1 MYYRKINSAFFSRRT
16 LKKTIKACCKAH
28 LPGSMLQA
36 RLSRCQVV
44 ALMLLK
50 NASTCGSHPRIGDS
64 KGGKGCRL
72 LSSAVHIRGKGDSAS
87 RRVSHPWLVPSTHVL
102 GVALG
107 RAANDDVAHPE
118 GRGNKN
124 WQPQWQGCH
133 QSYPCNAAKARTCR
147 QETLSS
153 TAHFFYRWKKWSP
166 SFQPDAPLLALLATR
181 KMFRLLG
188 VFGERWLCCQFVCGS
203 IFKTFFALLETAGI
217 FSHVWLK
224 YRCCF
229 CFSVRSSYVLFHA
242 VNDKREN
249 VYFQID

>member
-1 MYYRKINSAFFSRRT
+1 MNPLISIGAIR
-16 LKKTIKACCKAH
+16 LKKTNNEGVLQSA
-28 LPGSMLQA
+28 LTGSMLQA

-64 KGGKGCRL
+64 KGGRGCRL

-87 RRVSHPWLVPSTHVL
+87 RRVSHPWLVPLTHVL

-133 QSYPCNAAKARTCR
+133 QSYPSNAAKARTCR

-153 TAHFFYRWKKWSP
+153 TAHFFYRRKKWSP
-166 SFQPDAPLLALLATR
+166 NVQPDAPLLAPLATR
-181 KMFRLLG
+181 KI
-188 VFGERWLCCQFVCGS
+188 FGSSERDGFAVSLCVARFLKLS
-203 IFKTFFALLETAGI
+203 LHFWRRRE
-217 FSHVWLK
+217 FSHTFDWNIAVDFAFQSARFVS
-224 YRCCF
+224 RC
-229 CFSVRSSYVLFHA
+229 
-242 VNDKREN
+242 KW
-249 VYFQID
+249 